1 MHLFKT
7 AAGMNLVIKSL
18 LLSCLLVLT
27 VQADEDP
34 GIQQIY
40 SWKEKVRVYP
50 SAMEFKAKLDSGA
63 KTSSLNAFNIEEFKR
78 DDQEWVRFT
87 IQNWEKKKQT
97 LERKIVRHV
106 RIKEHDGGTQRRVVV
121 KMGICLGTLYKE
133 VDVNLVDRS
142 HFTTGML
149 IGRSYM
155 QSHVLIDPAST
166 YTHTARCDR
175 KPLNE

>member
-1 MHLFKT
+1 MFLFKS
-7 AAGMNLVIKSL
+7 AAGMNLVVKSL
-18 LLSCLLVLT
+18 LLSCLMVLT
-27 VQADEDP
+27 VQADDDP
-34 GIQQIY
+34 GILQIY

-63 KTSSLNAFNIEEFKR
+63 KTSSLNAFNIEEFQR
-78 DDQEWVRFT
+78 DEQGWVRFT
-87 IQNWEKKKQT
+87 IKNWEDKKQT
-97 LERKIVRHV
+97 LERKIIRHV

-149 IGRSYM
+149 IGRSFM
-155 QSHVLIDPAST
+155 EGQVLIDPAST
-166 YTHTARCDR
+166 YTHTPRCDR
-175 KPLNE
+175 KPINE